1 VSSPDGRNPLKDVR
15 VRKALSLAL
24 NREALSQQVMSGM
37 STPAA
42 ELVAPG
48 MFGATP
54 GAQIDPYDPA
64 EAKRLLAEAGYG
76 NGFGLKLVTS
86 NGLYVQDAQMAQA
99 IAAMW
104 TRVGVRTSVEAV
116 PGSMFY
122 ARRAAKELSVF
133 YTSSS
138 MMTGQA
144 TDLLK
149 VLLATRDLAK
159 GMGQINFGGYSNP
172 RMDSL
177 LDEAG
182 HTLDAAARQHMLEQ
196 ASHIAI
202 AEDHAALPIHIE
214 KLGYAVRKPLS
225 YTPRLDK
232 GFTAMQIRSEA
243 P

>member
-1 VSSPDGRNPLKDVR
+1 VR

-42 ELVAPG
+42 ELVASG

-54 GAQIDPYDPA
+54 GIRIDSYDPA
-64 EAKRLLAEAGYG
+64 EAKRLLTEAGYG

-104 TRVGVRTSVEAV
+104 TRVGVRTSVEAM

-122 ARRAAKELSVF
+122 ARRAAQELSVF
-133 YTSSS
+133 YSSSS

-144 TDLLK
+144 TDMLK
-149 VLLATRDLAK
+149 VLLATRDPAT

-182 HTLDAAARQHMLEQ
+182 HTLDAAAREHMLQQ

-202 AEDHAALPIHIE
+202 AEDYAALPIHIE
-214 KLGYAVRKPLS
+214 KLGYAVRKPLG

-232 GFTAMQIRSEA
+232 GFTAMQIRSE
-243 P
+243 